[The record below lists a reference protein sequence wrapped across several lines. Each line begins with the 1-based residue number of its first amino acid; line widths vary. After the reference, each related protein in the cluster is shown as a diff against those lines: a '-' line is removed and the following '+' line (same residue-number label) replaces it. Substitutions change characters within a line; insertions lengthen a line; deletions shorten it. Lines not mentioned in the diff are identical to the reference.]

1 MPSMSPLPLAS
12 GSRLPRRLGMAT
24 LVVALGAAFAGC
36 ADRPLTAREQGTAT
50 GAAIG
55 AVSGAVI
62 GKATGGRAG
71 SGAVVGG
78 LVGAVAGNLWSKHM
92 EEKQRALEQATQ
104 GTSVEV
110 VRTADNRIKLNIPS
124 DFSFDTG
131 RAAIKPVMKPVLDEV
146 ARNLQTDVRIEVV
159 GHTDST
165 GSVAVN
171 QPLSVERADA
181 VRSYLAAR
189 GVPSQRVSID
199 GVGAAQPIA
208 SNETAA
214 GRAMNRRV
222 EIFLAEKAG

>member
-1 MPSMSPLPLAS
+1 
-12 GSRLPRRLGMAT
+12 MAT